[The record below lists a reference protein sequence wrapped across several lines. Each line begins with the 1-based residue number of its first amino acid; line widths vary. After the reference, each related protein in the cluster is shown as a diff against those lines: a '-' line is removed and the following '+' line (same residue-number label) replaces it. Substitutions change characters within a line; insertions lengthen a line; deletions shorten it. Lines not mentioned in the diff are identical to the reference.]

1 MEQQV
6 RGRTRVALALD
17 VRHNV
22 IDDFTKA
29 SEVWVAEFDE
39 KGNLVNEVFFLRVHG
54 VGYFSN
60 N

>member
-1 MEQQV
+1 M
-6 RGRTRVALALD
+6 ALALD